1 MSETLIVARSIPNLI
16 NKSDSKIFLLTLSL
30 QLQCYLSTIVL
41 KF

>member
-16 NKSDSKIFLLTLSL
+16 NKSDNKIFLLTLEI
-30 QLQCYLSTIVL
+30 QCYLSTIVL